1 MDIFEKM
8 YVSDLAYYSW
18 ESLRYRKVVTKLID
32 ASGEAALAHVIGR
45 LLPWEQYKEWQPE
58 DYARPG
64 PSEAQ
69 LLSESYLCKDKAAVE
84 KVDEL
89 MKEQGVSWDAVR
101 AEAVSMNL
109 ETIDKL
115 KRMILT
121 ADAFRSDL
129 LDQLDRHRASRCGGL
144 ALRCSRLKMDG
155 LKKVIA
161 QHDYASPTAG

>member
-1 MDIFEKM
+1 MDEVAKLNKADAEPPTLLKFIDDPVVLAGEDAAEYAQLRQEIENYVRPMDIFEKM

-69 LLSESYLCKDKAAVE
+69 LLSESYLCKDKAAV
-84 KVDEL
+84 
-89 MKEQGVSWDAVR
+89 
-101 AEAVSMNL
+101 
-109 ETIDKL
+109 
-115 KRMILT
+115 
-121 ADAFRSDL
+121 
-129 LDQLDRHRASRCGGL
+129 
-144 ALRCSRLKMDG
+144 
-155 LKKVIA
+155 
-161 QHDYASPTAG
+161 